1 MGGTAPDGSELLDV
15 LLEYV
20 RQVLDADHACL
31 SESSSHDGPITV
43 LAAAGRLTHPELWPG
58 MGVMDETEFGYDGSL
73 AQGVNEI
80 VAIYRRDDPATP
92 GVTAFLGRIGAAFDV
107 TIRVHSGEDRLHFLE
122 LYYCDPDAPFGPDEI
137 EEASRLAPMLAAV
150 FTRDRLA
157 AELLLAQEQRTL
169 AERALDES
177 ERRRLEVLE
186 EMLRAEAEARAR
198 IAADLH
204 DDTIQVMTASQLG
217 IERAAMVA
225 ARGDTGRTLEAL
237 DDARET
243 MVNAIERAR
252 RMTFELRPPLLSASG
267 LTAAVSELA
276 QQITAETGLA
286 VELDLRVGRHPS
298 GVEDLAYRTVRE
310 ALANVR
316 KHAGAT
322 CVRIELLD
330 GPGSLDGLVRDDG
343 RGFDVRRA
351 ADRRVMR
358 LHMGLDTMRERVSM
372 VGGRF
377 DVVSTR
383 GEGTDLRFSIPV
395 SS

>member
-1 MGGTAPDGSELLDV
+1 M
-15 LLEYV
+15 
-20 RQVLDADHACL
+20 
-31 SESSSHDGPITV
+31 
-43 LAAAGRLTHPELWPG
+43 
-58 MGVMDETEFGYDGSL
+58 
-73 AQGVNEI
+73 NEI

-92 GVTAFLGRIGAAFDV
+92 GVTAFLARIGAAFDV
-107 TIRVHSGEDRLHFLE
+107 TIRVHSGEERLHFLE

-225 ARGDTGRTLEAL
+225 ARGDAGRTLEAL

-252 RMTFELRPPLLSASG
+252 RMTFELRPP
-267 LTAAVSELA
+267 TN
-276 QQITAETGLA
+276 T
-286 VELDLRVGRHPS
+286 
-298 GVEDLAYRTVRE
+298 
-310 ALANVR
+310 
-316 KHAGAT
+316 
-322 CVRIELLD
+322 
-330 GPGSLDGLVRDDG
+330 
-343 RGFDVRRA
+343 
-351 ADRRVMR
+351 
-358 LHMGLDTMRERVSM
+358 
-372 VGGRF
+372 
-377 DVVSTR
+377 
-383 GEGTDLRFSIPV
+383 
-395 SS
+395 